1 MTGTAKHESFDE
13 FVSKNKAD
21 KEKETV
27 EDMITGKIPIDGE
40 EVKKY
45 CCPICKGDI
54 DLEHYAFVL
63 EVMKDPKKQEAWR
76 KKEYTFEMWQEEHK

>member
-1 MTGTAKHESFDE
+1 METKTE
-13 FVSKNKAD
+13 
-21 KEKETV
+21 EKEFKERWRYSMT
-27 EDMITGKIPIDGE
+27 TGKIPIDGE